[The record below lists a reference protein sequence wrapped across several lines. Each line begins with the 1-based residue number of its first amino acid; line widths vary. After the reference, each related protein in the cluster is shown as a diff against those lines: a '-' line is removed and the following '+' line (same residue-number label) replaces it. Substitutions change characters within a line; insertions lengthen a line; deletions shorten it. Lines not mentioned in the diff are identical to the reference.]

1 LNSTPTNLSIMS
13 PRLARVDRMPANHE
27 RALDALLRRGRLR
40 SLDAPRGID
49 FTSNDYLGLA
59 QSQELADAVVAA
71 IERGVPI
78 GAGGSRLL
86 RGNHSEHETLEA
98 EAAEFFGAETAL
110 FFGGGFIA
118 NTALMATLPSRG
130 DLIVYD
136 ELIHASVHDGM
147 RLSKTEATV
156 ARHNDPQS
164 VEDAIKTWRA
174 KGGAGQPWIVV
185 ESLYSMDGDRAP
197 VDELAEIAQ
206 RHDAMLVV
214 DEAHATGVF
223 GPDGRGLA
231 AHLEGRDNVITLHTC
246 GKALGV
252 MGALVLT
259 PKAIRDFLINRARA
273 FIYATAPS
281 PLVAAAVRAAL
292 NICRTQPERREKLH
306 QLIALAARELNSKT
320 RYTPSGSQIQPI
332 IVGPD
337 SSAVALAASMK
348 ARGYDIRAIRPPTVP
363 EGTARL
369 RLTITLHT
377 DETVLSR
384 LIADLA
390 AAEAEIAA

>member
-1 LNSTPTNLSIMS
+1 
-13 PRLARVDRMPANHE
+13 MPSNHE

-40 SLDAPRGID
+40 TLDAPSGID

-86 RGNHSEHETLEA
+86 RGNHPEHEALEA
-98 EAAEFFGAETAL
+98 EAASFFRAETAL

-118 NTALMATLPSRG
+118 NTALMATLPLRG

-147 RLSKTEATV
+147 RLSKAEAAT

-164 VEDAIKTWRA
+164 IEDAIKAWRA
-174 KGGAGQPWIVV
+174 SGGTGQPWIVV

-197 VDELAEIAQ
+197 VDDLAALAQ
-206 RHDAMLVV
+206 RHDAMLIV

-223 GPDGRGLA
+223 GPEGRGFA
-231 AHLEGRDNVITLHTC
+231 AHLEGNPNVITLHTC

-252 MGALVLT
+252 MGALVLA
-259 PKAIRDFLINRARA
+259 PKTIRDFLINRARA

-292 NICRTQPERREKLH
+292 EICRKEPARREKLH
-306 QLIALAARELNSKT
+306 QLIAFAERELKSKT
-320 RYTPSGSQIQPI
+320 RFAPSGSQIQPI
-332 IVGPD
+332 VIGAD
-337 SSAVALAASMK
+337 NSALALAAAMK
-348 ARGYDIRAIRPPTVP
+348 ARGHDIRAIRPPTVP

-369 RLTITLHT
+369 RLTITLNT
-377 DETVLSR
+377 DEATLSR
-384 LIADLA
+384 LIADLV
-390 AAEAEIAA
+390 AAEAEVAA

>member
-1 LNSTPTNLSIMS
+1 
-13 PRLARVDRMPANHE
+13 MPVSHE

-40 SLDAPRGID
+40 ALDAAHGLD

-59 QSQELADAVVAA
+59 ESPILADAIRNA
-71 IERGVPI
+71 IARGVPV

-86 RGNHSEHETLEA
+86 RGNHPEHEALEH
-98 EAAEFFGAETAL
+98 EAAQFFGAETAL

-118 NTALMATLPSRG
+118 NTALLATLPLRG

-136 ELIHASVHDGM
+136 ELIHASAHDGM
-147 RLSKTEATV
+147 RLSKGTALA

-164 VEDAIKTWRA
+164 FEDAIKCWRA
-174 KGGAGQPWIVV
+174 TGAAGLPWIVV

-197 VDELAEIAQ
+197 LNELATLAN
-206 RHDAMLVV
+206 RHGAMLLI

-231 AHLEGRDNVITLHTC
+231 ANLEGHGNVITLHTC

-252 MGALVLT
+252 MGALVLAPRT
-259 PKAIRDFLINRARA
+259 IRDFLVNRARA

-292 NICRTQPERREKLH
+292 QVCRNEPERRERLH
-306 QLIALAARELNSKT
+306 RLIAFVTDQLRAKT
-320 RYTPSGSQIQPI
+320 AFAPSGSQIQPI
-332 IVGPD
+332 IIGADVQ
-337 SSAVALAASMK
+337 AVALASRLK
-348 ARGYDIRAIRPPTVP
+348 EHGYDIRAIRPPTVP

-369 RLTITLHT
+369 RLTITLNT
-377 DETVLSR
+377 DEATLSK
-384 LIADLA
+384 LISDLA
-390 AAEAEIAA
+390 VAHQEIAA

>member
-1 LNSTPTNLSIMS
+1 
-13 PRLARVDRMPANHE
+13 MPSNHE

-40 SLDAPRGID
+40 SLDTPAGID

-71 IERGVPI
+71 IERGVPV

-86 RGNHSEHETLEA
+86 RGNHPEHEALEA
-98 EAAEFFGAETAL
+98 EAARFFGAETAL

-118 NTALMATLPSRG
+118 NTALLATLPSRG

-147 RLSKTEATV
+147 RLSKTEATA

-164 VEDAIKTWRA
+164 IEDAIKTWRA
-174 KGGAGQPWIVV
+174 AGGTGQPWIVV

-197 VDELAEIAQ
+197 IDDLAGIAA
-206 RHDAMLVV
+206 RYDAMLIV
-214 DEAHATGVF
+214 DEAHSTGVF
-223 GPDGRGLA
+223 GAEGRGLA
-231 AHLEGRDNVITLHTC
+231 AHLEGAANIITLHTC

-252 MGALVLT
+252 MGALVLA
-259 PKAIRDFLINRARA
+259 PKTMRDFLVNRARA

-292 NICRTQPERREKLH
+292 QICKNEPERREKLH
-306 QLIALAARELNSKT
+306 RLIGFAERELKSKT
-320 RYTPSGSQIQPI
+320 RFVPSGSQIQPI
-332 IVGPD
+332 IVGAD
-337 SSAVALAASMK
+337 SSALALAAAMK

-369 RLTITLHT
+369 RMTITLNT
-377 DETVLSR
+377 DEAVLSR
-384 LIADLA
+384 LISDLV
-390 AAEAEIAA
+390 AAEAEVAA